1 VVRHDAVPLAEA
13 PLPDEEYRRR
23 LDARRAEHARLGAV
37 SARLSALRLGT
48 VLLFV
53 LVAWATLRAGWGS
66 PLWMGLPAAGFLALA
81 RWHDRVLQAEDRA
94 ARAVA
99 WYERALARLA
109 GDWAG
114 RGEPGTAFLREP
126 SLFAADL
133 DLFGDGSLFEL
144 LSTARTASG
153 ERMLAGWLLH
163 PAMPAVVLAR
173 QAAVR
178 DLATRHDVREDLALA
193 GPAVRAA
200 VDPHGLVRW
209 ATAPPALR
217 GGWPRRVVQ
226 ALGAA
231 ALAAGAAWL
240 VGVAGPAPLLSVLG
254 VNALVGAAL
263 RRRVLRVLHSASEPG
278 RELAVLATVLARI
291 EREPFDAVRLSE
303 LRGRLAAIGGGPW
316 SAIHHLGR
324 VLERHDW
331 QHNPFFAPLGAAVLW
346 GTQCAWAVEA
356 WRARH
361 GAHVPEWLEVA
372 AEVEALAALGTYA
385 FEHPA
390 DPFPD
395 LCEAAAVPT
404 FDAGGLGHPLLDA
417 PMAVANDVRLD
428 AACQLLVVSGSNMS
442 GKSTLLRAVGVNAVL
457 AFAGAPVRARRLRLS
472 PLALGATLRVQD
484 SLQAG
489 RSRFYAEITRVR
501 EVAGLARGGQPVLF
515 LFDELFHGT
524 NSHDRVAGAGAVLG
538 RFLDHG
544 AIGLVTTHDLAL
556 AAVADRLAPRA
567 ANVHF
572 EDRFE
577 GGEIRFDYRL
587 RPGPV
592 TRSNALALMHAV
604 GLEVEPGA
612 ADGARHAPTASP
624 SAASPSSGR
633 SPSP

>member
-1 VVRHDAVPLAEA
+1 MTVSLTPGDAYGRYAA
-13 PLPDEEYRRR
+13 D
-23 LDARRAEHARLGAV
+23 RRAAHAHLGAA
-37 SARLSALRLGT
+37 SARLSALRLVM
-48 VLLFV
+48 VLLV
-53 LVAWATLRAGWGS
+53 ALVAWATLRAGWGS
-66 PLWMGLPAAGFLALA
+66 PLWMAAPAAGFLALV
-81 RWHDRVLQAEDRA
+81 RWHDRVLQQQDRA

-109 GDWAG
+109 GDWVG
-114 RGEPGTAFLREP
+114 RGEPGIGFLREP

-133 DLFGDGSLFEL
+133 DLFGEGSLFEL
-144 LSTARTASG
+144 LSTARTAAG
-153 ERMLAGWLLH
+153 ERMLAGWLLR
-163 PAMPAVVLAR
+163 PATPATVLAR

-178 DLATRHDVREDLALA
+178 DLARRTDLREDLALA
-193 GPAVRAA
+193 GGAARAQ
-200 VDPHGLVRW
+200 VDPDGLVRW
-209 ATAPPALR
+209 ASAPPALR
-217 GGWPRRVVQ
+217 GTWPRVAIRG
-226 ALGAA
+226 LGAA
-231 ALAAGAAWL
+231 AAVTALAWVSGITSATPLLAALAA
-240 VGVAGPAPLLSVLG
+240 
-254 VNALVGAAL
+254 NTLVGAAL
-263 RRRVLRVLHSASEPG
+263 RRRVTRVLHAASEPA
-278 RELAVLATVLARI
+278 RELAVLATVMARI
-291 EREPFDAVRLSE
+291 EGEPLDAPRLVE
-303 LRGRLAAIGGGPW
+303 LRARLTAIGGGAW

-324 VLERHDW
+324 VLEHHDW

-356 WRARH
+356 WRARY
-361 GAHVPEWLEVA
+361 GSHVSAWLEVV
-372 AEVEALAALGTYA
+372 AEIDAIAALGTYA

-390 DPFPD
+390 DPFPE
-395 LCEAAAVPT
+395 LCEAAPVPR
-404 FDAGGLGHPLLDA
+404 FDADGLGHPLLA
-417 PMAVANDVRLD
+417 GATLVANDVRLD

-501 EVAGLARGGQPVLF
+501 EVAVLARGGQPVLF

-524 NSHDRVAGAGAVLG
+524 NSHDRVAGAEAVLG

-556 AAVADRLAPRA
+556 ASVADRLSPRA

-577 GGEIRFDYRL
+577 GGEIHFDYRL

-604 GLEVEPGA
+604 GLEVAPG
-612 ADGARHAPTASP
+612 
-624 SAASPSSGR
+624 SGEGSGPPPGDPCHPDTPR
-633 SPSP
+633 